1 MRHILSELLN
11 NLGFNEQP
19 DEDSL
24 TAQLRQEAIKW
35 ACTIGDRQCRATS
48 VEANRYLEQLSEQ
61 Q

>member
-1 MRHILSELLN
+1 MRYILSELLN

-19 DEDSL
+19 DEDLL

-35 ACTIGDRQCRATS
+35 VCTIGDPQCRAVS
-48 VEANRYLEQLSEQ
+48 IEVNHYLEQLPEQ